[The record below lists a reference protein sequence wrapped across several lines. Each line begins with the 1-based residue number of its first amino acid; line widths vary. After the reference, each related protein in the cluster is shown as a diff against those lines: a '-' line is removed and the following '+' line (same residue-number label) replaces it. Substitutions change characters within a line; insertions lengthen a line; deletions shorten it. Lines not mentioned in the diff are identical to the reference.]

1 MFENR
6 RHSLLLC
13 NPTMADYPGN
23 LTCND
28 TQERKR
34 FLLHS
39 TLLLELQR
47 ENIRLTESREL
58 ECFHSRSLIIFP
70 HSSCNTTYVN
80 IIEHCYHL
88 SQIFHESMI
97 YTFLMNRL
105 IIYLFIITL
114 QIIHNRL
121 FVTFRITRYRYHVHD
136 HRLLIIIRVSSYNLS
151 EIHNSGNFIL
161 SIIYGKRLLSIVFS
175 WNRWFRMFYCII

>member
-1 MFENR
+1 MYEYNRLRNNCHMFENR

-13 NPTMADYPGN
+13 NPTMSDYPGN
-23 LTCND
+23 LMCND

-70 HSSCNTTYVN
+70 HSSCNTMYVN
-80 IIEHCYHL
+80 IIEL
-88 SQIFHESMI
+88 SVLSFITNFSRIDDLYVFNESI
-97 YTFLMNRL
+97 N
-105 IIYLFIITL
+105 
-114 QIIHNRL
+114 
-121 FVTFRITRYRYHVHD
+121 
-136 HRLLIIIRVSSYNLS
+136 NLS
-151 EIHNSGNFIL
+151 VYYYVANHS
-161 SIIYGKRLLSIVFS
+161 
-175 WNRWFRMFYCII
+175 

>member
-70 HSSCNTTYVN
+70 HSSCNTMYVN
-80 IIEHCYHL
+80 IIEL
-88 SQIFHESMI
+88 SVLSFITNFSRIDDLYVFNESI
-97 YTFLMNRL
+97 N
-105 IIYLFIITL
+105 
-114 QIIHNRL
+114 
-121 FVTFRITRYRYHVHD
+121 
-136 HRLLIIIRVSSYNLS
+136 NLS
-151 EIHNSGNFIL
+151 VYYYVANHS
-161 SIIYGKRLLSIVFS
+161 
-175 WNRWFRMFYCII
+175 